1 MQNIYSNRNNINLK
15 IMTYKFEQFNVEI
28 INPTVEVVNVI
39 DNINTKTCNVD
50 VLLTTDTAQF
60 GVTLN
65 GFTYEITWDDDEVK
79 AWVEI
84 ELQKYEV

>member
-1 MQNIYSNRNNINLK
+1 
-15 IMTYKFEQFNVEI
+15 MTYKFEQFNVEI

-50 VLLTTDTAQF
+50 VLLTTDTAEF

-65 GFTYEITWDDDEVK
+65 GFTYLETWDDADIIN
-79 AWVEI
+79 WVGI
-84 ELQKYEV
+84 ELQNYVVNG

>member
-1 MQNIYSNRNNINLK
+1 
-15 IMTYKFEQFNVEI
+15 MTYKFEQFNVEI

-50 VLLTTDTAQF
+50 VLLTTDTAEF

-65 GFTYEITWDDDEVK
+65 GFTYLETWDDADVVN
-79 AWVEI
+79 WVGI
-84 ELQKYEV
+84 ELQKYVVNG

>member
-1 MQNIYSNRNNINLK
+1 
-15 IMTYKFEQFNVEI
+15 MTYKFEQFNVEI
-28 INPTVEVVNVI
+28 TNPTVEVINVI

-65 GFTYEITWDDDEVK
+65 GFTYEITWNDDEVK

-84 ELQKYEV
+84 ELEKYEV

>member
-1 MQNIYSNRNNINLK
+1 
-15 IMTYKFEQFNVEI
+15 MTYKFEQFNVEI

-50 VLLTTDTAQF
+50 VLLTTDTAEF

-65 GFTYEITWDDDEVK
+65 GFTYLETWDDADVVN
-79 AWVEI
+79 WVGI
-84 ELQKYEV
+84 ELQNYVVNG

>member
-1 MQNIYSNRNNINLK
+1 
-15 IMTYKFEQFNVEI
+15 MTYKFEQFNVEI

-50 VLLTTDTAQF
+50 VLLTTDTAEF

-65 GFTYEITWDDDEVK
+65 GFTYLETWDDADVIN
-79 AWVEI
+79 WVGI
-84 ELQKYEV
+84 ELQKYVVNGNI